1 MLEFL
6 CGPTGG
12 LGLWAE
18 QAGNWKCYKAAAA
31 AGRAKLKNFRYNT
44 NLQSIGEN
52 RVLLFIQWLNC
63 KMRSGGAPLLSQSPS
78 LPLPLEVGPL
88 KSN

>member
-52 RVLLFIQWLNC
+52 RVLLFIQWLNF
-63 KMRSGGAPLLSQSPS
+63 PV
-78 LPLPLEVGPL
+78 PLPSPPL
-88 KSN
+88 RSRPP